1 MDESAITVRYAKAL
15 FSLAKEKNQLAT
27 LKEDMDLVAAV
38 CSQSAEFNQ
47 LLKSPVV
54 KTSEKVHLIQLI
66 FQGKISPLS
75 LQFLKVVT
83 QNKREVFIP
92 SMCRNVLTRIR
103 KEKNIK
109 TAVITTAQAFEEK
122 LLEKA
127 TKILEK
133 EMGSKIELSAK
144 VNPQLIGGMILRI
157 DDKQYDASVAT
168 QLKKLK
174 QEMLKAQL

>member
-15 FSLAKEKNQLAT
+15 FSLAREKDLLEP
-27 LKEDMDLVAAV
+27 LKQDMDLISAV
-38 CSQSAEFNQ
+38 CSQSAEFNL

-54 KTSEKVHLIQLI
+54 KTSEKTRIIRLI
-66 FQGKISPLS
+66 FQDKISALS
-75 LQFLKVVT
+75 LQFLEMVT
-83 QNKREVFIP
+83 QNKREIFIP
-92 SMCRNVLTRIR
+92 SMCRNVLTHIR

-109 TAVITTAQAFEEK
+109 TAVITTAQNVEEK
-122 LLEKA
+122 LLEKVA
-127 TKILEK
+127 KILEK
-133 EMGSKIELSAK
+133 ELETKIELSAK
-144 VNPQLIGGMILRI
+144 VNPHLIGGMILRI

>member
-15 FSLAKEKNQLAT
+15 FSLGKEKGLLAE
-27 LKEDMDLVAAV
+27 LKNDMDLVAGV
-38 CSQSAEFNQ
+38 CTHSVEFNL

-54 KTSEKVHLIQLI
+54 TTSQ
-66 FQGKISPLS
+66 KISIIRQIFRDKINELS
-75 LQFLKVVT
+75 MNFLELVT
-83 QNKREVFIP
+83 SKKREVFIP
-92 SMCRNVLTRIR
+92 AMCRNTLTLIR

-109 TAVITTAQAFEEK
+109 TAVLTTAKPVDEK

-127 TKILEK
+127 KKIFEDELKTEV
-133 EMGSKIELSAK
+133 ELSARQS
-144 VNPQLIGGMILRI
+144 PHIIGGLILRI

-174 QEMLKAQL
+174 QEMMKN